1 LTELIKTRYILSN
14 QYPVPTEG
22 ATIMNPELT
31 ASLVAQHTRELTA
44 QADAERVAQIAVPR
58 PRSGRRVAPGYHV
71 SWSRVSLALSE
82 GGRPR
87 TSWAIVISGT
97 RSR

>member
-1 LTELIKTRYILSN
+1 
-14 QYPVPTEG
+14 
-22 ATIMNPELT
+22 MNPALS
-31 ASLVAQHTRELTA
+31 ASLVAQHTRELAA
-44 QADAERVAQIAVPR
+44 QADAERAAAVAVPR
-58 PRSGRRVAPGYHV
+58 PRFGRRLAPGYHV
-71 SWSRVSLALSE
+71 SWSRVSLALPE

>member
-1 LTELIKTRYILSN
+1 
-14 QYPVPTEG
+14 
-22 ATIMNPELT
+22 MNPELSARLAT
-31 ASLVAQHTRELTA
+31 EHIRDLTA
-44 QADAERVAQIAVPR
+44 QADARHAAAVAVPR
-58 PRSGRRVAPGYHV
+58 PRSGGRRLAPGYRV
-71 SWSRVSLALSE
+71 SWSRISLALSD

>member
-1 LTELIKTRYILSN
+1 
-14 QYPVPTEG
+14 
-22 ATIMNPELT
+22 MNPELS
-31 ASLVAQHTRELTA
+31 ASLAAEHIRDLTA
-44 QADAERVAQIAVPR
+44 QADARHAAAIAVPR
-58 PRSGRRVAPGYHV
+58 PRSGGRRLAAGYRV
-71 SWSRVSLALSE
+71 SWSRVSLALAE

>member
-1 LTELIKTRYILSN
+1 
-14 QYPVPTEG
+14 
-22 ATIMNPELT
+22 MNPELS
-31 ASLVAQHTRELTA
+31 ASLAAEHIRELTA
-44 QADAERVAQIAVPR
+44 QADARHAAAIAVPR
-58 PRSGRRVAPGYHV
+58 PRSGGRRLAPGYRV
-71 SWSRVSLALSE
+71 SWSRVSLALTE

>member
-1 LTELIKTRYILSN
+1 
-14 QYPVPTEG
+14 
-22 ATIMNPELT
+22 MNPELSR
-31 ASLVAQHTRELTA
+31 SLVAQHTRELAA
-44 QADAERVAQIAVPR
+44 QAAAERAAAVAVPR
-58 PRSGRRVAPGYHV
+58 PRSGRRLAPGYHV

-82 GGRPR
+82 GGRSR

>member
-1 LTELIKTRYILSN
+1 M
-14 QYPVPTEG
+14 
-22 ATIMNPELT
+22 MNPELT
-31 ASLVAQHTRELTA
+31 TSLVAEHTRELSA
-44 QADAERVAQIAVPR
+44 QAAAHRAAAIAVPR
-58 PRSGRRVAPGYHV
+58 PRSGRRIAPGYHL
-71 SWSRVSLALSE
+71 SWSRVSLALTE

>member
-1 LTELIKTRYILSN
+1 
-14 QYPVPTEG
+14 
-22 ATIMNPELT
+22 MNPELS
-31 ASLVAQHTRELTA
+31 ASLAAEHIRDLTA
-44 QADAERVAQIAVPR
+44 QADARHAAAIAVPR
-58 PRSGRRVAPGYHV
+58 PRSGRRRLAPGYRV
-71 SWSRVSLALSE
+71 SWSRVSLALTE

>member
-1 LTELIKTRYILSN
+1 
-14 QYPVPTEG
+14 
-22 ATIMNPELT
+22 MNPELS
-31 ASLVAQHTRELTA
+31 ASLAAERIRDLTA
-44 QADAERVAQIAVPR
+44 QADARHAAAIAVPR
-58 PRSGRRVAPGYHV
+58 PRSGGRRRAPGYHV

>member
-1 LTELIKTRYILSN
+1 
-14 QYPVPTEG
+14 
-22 ATIMNPELT
+22 MNPELS
-31 ASLVAQHTRELTA
+31 ASLVAEHTRELTA
-44 QADAERVAQIAVPR
+44 QADAR
-58 PRSGRRVAPGYHV
+58 PRRGDRGAPAPVRGRRLAPGYHV
-71 SWSRVSLALSE
+71 SWSRVSLALTE

>member
-1 LTELIKTRYILSN
+1 
-14 QYPVPTEG
+14 
-22 ATIMNPELT
+22 MNPELS
-31 ASLVAQHTRELTA
+31 ASLAADHIRELTA
-44 QADAERVAQIAVPR
+44 QADARHAAAIAVPR
-58 PRSGRRVAPGYHV
+58 PRSGGRRLAPGYRV

>member
-1 LTELIKTRYILSN
+1 
-14 QYPVPTEG
+14 
-22 ATIMNPELT
+22 MNPELS
-31 ASLVAQHTRELTA
+31 ASLAAEHIRDLTA
-44 QADAERVAQIAVPR
+44 QADARHAAAIAVPR
-58 PRSGRRVAPGYHV
+58 PRSGGRRLAPGYRV
-71 SWSRVSLALSE
+71 SWSRVSLALPE

>member
-1 LTELIKTRYILSN
+1 
-14 QYPVPTEG
+14 
-22 ATIMNPELT
+22 MNPELS
-31 ASLVAQHTRELTA
+31 ASLAAEHIRELTA
-44 QADAERVAQIAVPR
+44 QADARHAAAIAVPR
-58 PRSGRRVAPGYHV
+58 PRSGGRRLAPRYRV

>member
-1 LTELIKTRYILSN
+1 
-14 QYPVPTEG
+14 
-22 ATIMNPELT
+22 MNPELST
-31 ASLVAQHTRELTA
+31 SLAAEHIRDLTA
-44 QADAERVAQIAVPR
+44 EADARHAAAIAVPR
-58 PRSGRRVAPGYHV
+58 PRSGGRRLAPGYHV
-71 SWSRVSLALSE
+71 SWSRVSLALTE

>member
-1 LTELIKTRYILSN
+1 
-14 QYPVPTEG
+14 
-22 ATIMNPELT
+22 MNPEL
-31 ASLVAQHTRELTA
+31 SSRLVAQHTRELAA
-44 QADAERVAQIAVPR
+44 QAAAERAAAIAVRR
-58 PRSGRRVAPGYHV
+58 PRSGRRLAPGYHV

-87 TSWAIVISGT
+87 ASWAIVISGT

>member
-1 LTELIKTRYILSN
+1 
-14 QYPVPTEG
+14 
-22 ATIMNPELT
+22 MNPELT
-31 ASLVAQHTRELTA
+31 NSLVAEHARELAA
-44 QADAERVAQIAVPR
+44 QADARRAAAVAIPR
-58 PRSGRRVAPGYHV
+58 QRSGRRLASGYHV

>member
-1 LTELIKTRYILSN
+1 
-14 QYPVPTEG
+14 
-22 ATIMNPELT
+22 MNPELT
-31 ASLVAQHTRELTA
+31 TSLVTEHTRELSA
-44 QADAERVAQIAVPR
+44 QADAHRAAAIAVPR
-58 PRSGRRVAPGYHV
+58 PRSGRRIAPGYHL
-71 SWSRVSLALSE
+71 SWSRVSLALTE

>member
-1 LTELIKTRYILSN
+1 
-14 QYPVPTEG
+14 
-22 ATIMNPELT
+22 MNPELS
-31 ASLVAQHTRELTA
+31 ASLAAEHVRELTA
-44 QADAERVAQIAVPR
+44 QADARHAAAIAVPR
-58 PRSGRRVAPGYHV
+58 PRSGGRRLAPGYRV

>member
-1 LTELIKTRYILSN
+1 
-14 QYPVPTEG
+14 
-22 ATIMNPELT
+22 MNPELS
-31 ASLVAQHTRELTA
+31 ARLAAEHIRDLTA
-44 QADAERVAQIAVPR
+44 QADARHAAAIAVPR
-58 PRSGRRVAPGYHV
+58 PRSGGRRLAPGYRV

>member
-1 LTELIKTRYILSN
+1 
-14 QYPVPTEG
+14 
-22 ATIMNPELT
+22 MNPELS
-31 ASLVAQHTRELTA
+31 ASLAAEHIRELTA
-44 QADAERVAQIAVPR
+44 QADARHAAAVAVPR
-58 PRSGRRVAPGYHV
+58 PRSGGRRLAPGYRV
-71 SWSRVSLALSE
+71 SWSRVSLALTE

>member
-1 LTELIKTRYILSN
+1 
-14 QYPVPTEG
+14 
-22 ATIMNPELT
+22 MNPELS
-31 ASLVAQHTRELTA
+31 ASLAAEHIRDLTA
-44 QADAERVAQIAVPR
+44 QADARHAAAIAVPR
-58 PRSGRRVAPGYHV
+58 PRSGGRRLARGYRV
-71 SWSRVSLALSE
+71 SWSRVSLALSD

>member
-1 LTELIKTRYILSN
+1 
-14 QYPVPTEG
+14 
-22 ATIMNPELT
+22 MNPELS
-31 ASLVAQHTRELTA
+31 ASLAAEHIRDLTA
-44 QADAERVAQIAVPR
+44 QADARHAAAIAVPR
-58 PRSGRRVAPGYHV
+58 PRSGGRRLAPGYRV

>member
-1 LTELIKTRYILSN
+1 M
-14 QYPVPTEG
+14 
-22 ATIMNPELT
+22 MNPELYT
-31 ASLVAQHTRELTA
+31 RLAAERARELTA
-44 QADAERVAQIAVPR
+44 QAAAHRAAAIAVPR
-58 PRSGRRVAPGYHV
+58 PRSGGRRLAPGYHV

>member
-1 LTELIKTRYILSN
+1 
-14 QYPVPTEG
+14 
-22 ATIMNPELT
+22 MNPELS
-31 ASLVAQHTRELTA
+31 ASLAAEHIRDLSA
-44 QADAERVAQIAVPR
+44 QADARHAAAIAVPR
-58 PRSGRRVAPGYHV
+58 PRSGGRRLAPGYRV

>member
-1 LTELIKTRYILSN
+1 
-14 QYPVPTEG
+14 
-22 ATIMNPELT
+22 MNPELST
-31 ASLVAQHTRELTA
+31 SLAAERARELTA
-44 QADAERVAQIAVPR
+44 QADAHRVAAIAVPR
-58 PRSGRRVAPGYHV
+58 PRSGGRRVAPGYHV